1 VALGLFSLPVG
12 WIADRMGRRNL
23 LGIFFFGC
31 WIACL
36 GLSSANSPA
45 IFGIWLLVLG
55 VFSAIFHPIASTM
68 LATYT
73 SHLGW
78 DLGINGVWGN
88 LGAAFASGVTALL
101 AASIGWRA
109 AFILPGLVCIVAGIA
124 FISLVPGDGAP
135 HGKSGS
141 AHTEI
146 PVAHPMILMLLFATA
161 IIAGGMT
168 INITTIA
175 LPKIIDERADTALPS
190 W

>member
-1 VALGLFSLPVG
+1 
-12 WIADRMGRRNL
+12 
-23 LGIFFFGC
+23 
-31 WIACL
+31 
-36 GLSSANSPA
+36 
-45 IFGIWLLVLG
+45 
-55 VFSAIFHPIASTM
+55 
-68 LATYT
+68 
-73 SHLGW
+73 
-78 DLGINGVWGN
+78 
-88 LGAAFASGVTALL
+88 L